1 MGSPPRGLALP
12 AHLAD
17 GVPEA
22 GEEKEKQE
30 QQTTKVK
37 AQSKLQSEELKIH
50 NAVCVKQ
57 RFAPDA
63 RARWVYACR
72 PPDAR
77 ARWVDA
83 CRPPDARA
91 RWVDDE
97 WETQRQRRA
106 VRQHRSRELSPGL
119 LRMGQV

>member
-1 MGSPPRGLALP
+1 MP

-30 QQTTKVK
+30 EQITKVK
-37 AQSKLQSEELKIH
+37 AQSKLQSKELKIH
-50 NAVCVKQ
+50 NAACVKQ
-57 RFAPDA
+57 RFAKKAQKDDDFHP
-63 RARWVYACR
+63 RCPRQMGGR
-72 PPDAR
+72 LS
-77 ARWVDA
+77 
-83 CRPPDARA
+83 PPDARA

-97 WETQRQRRA
+97 WEKQRQRRA